1 MKDDSRARN
10 EHIFQL
16 LEDLLA
22 HMHPK
27 EDTHALVE
35 KLKMHFQSADALF
48 SADGRVLERLGV
60 HKNDALLLS
69 HMVDLARYLKRT
81 DFDRRADLSRYV
93 SAAPYMV
100 ANFYGLQVERF
111 YLFCLD
117 TYGRLKARVLLQEG
131 TSDGALFSLK
141 RMLSEVVQ
149 CAPQA
154 VIISHNHPGQTR
166 RPSQEDIDCTLD
178 AIRALTVIGIPL
190 LDHVIVAG
198 TLAVSIRGHGFI
210 PASQWLAQQPQNR
223 LLRHWLDGAEFF
235 QDPQDSTSNDFT

>member
-1 MKDDSRARN
+1 MKDDNRARN
-10 EHIFQL
+10 EQTFRL
-16 LEDLLA
+16 LQDLLA
-22 HMHPK
+22 QMHPR
-27 EDTHALVE
+27 EDTQALVE

-60 HKNDALLLS
+60 HKSDALLLS
-69 HMVDLARYLKRT
+69 HMIDLARYLRRT
-81 DFDRRADLSRYV
+81 DFDRRPNLSRYV
-93 SAAPYMV
+93 AAAPYLV

-111 YLFCLD
+111 YIFCLD
-117 TYGRLKARVLLQEG
+117 VHGRLKARVLLQEG

-154 VIISHNHPGQTR
+154 VLISHNHPGQTR
-166 RPSQEDIDCTLD
+166 RPSQDDIDCTLD

-198 TLAVSIRGHGFI
+198 DYAVSLRGHGFI
-210 PASQWLAQQPQNR
+210 PAPQWLAQQPQSR
-223 LLRHWLDGAEFF
+223 LLKHWLDGAEPFEGS
-235 QDPQDSTSNDFT
+235 QNPASDDFT